1 MALNGIDVSNW
12 QKGINLSSVP
22 SDFVICKATQGTT
35 YVSPDC
41 ARQVE
46 QAAGAGKLIG
56 TYHYISGSGAVAEAD
71 FYLDNIK
78 NWIGKYM
85 LCLDWEKEQNSQWG
99 NTSYLKQV
107 AQRIIERTGYSSDD
121 LRSAV

>member
-1 MALNGIDVSNW
+1 MYLQIALVE
-12 QKGINLSSVP
+12 
-22 SDFVICKATQGTT
+22 
-35 YVSPDC
+35 
-41 ARQVE
+41 VE

-85 LCLDWEKEQNSQWG
+85 LCLDWKRN
-99 NTSYLKQV
+99 
-107 AQRIIERTGYSSDD
+107 RILNGVIHHT
-121 LRSAV
+121 